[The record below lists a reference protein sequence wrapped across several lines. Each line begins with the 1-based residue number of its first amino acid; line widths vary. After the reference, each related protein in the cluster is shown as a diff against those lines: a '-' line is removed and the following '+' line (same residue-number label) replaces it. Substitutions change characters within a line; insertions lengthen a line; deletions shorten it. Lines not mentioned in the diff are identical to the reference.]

1 MTAQEEPVA
10 TSDAPKVGSLNIA
23 ITSFSINTSSIDNDV
38 NISLPLWGRVVTK
51 ASDDA
56 WIQSSNFAK
65 SVGWAVPEGEADG
78 DEAAAVE
85 KFTFWPPEKSQS
97 GSTEEETEAGE
108 ANNESWTWTNV
119 ANIMP
124 DTVKQAM
131 TENPDDADN
140 AAAAAWEVVLKEL
153 GENESLVSSS
163 DVDYP
168 VADEGSIPTR
178 SKAIPCTAEHVTA
191 FVNTNF
197 IIEVYK
203 GVSRDPSTDT
213 LVGTAIFGAEKWNG
227 LKLEGTGDSI
237 QRVLQYPGGVECA
250 LPVTLKTASNDGE
263 EAQEPPLK
271 SAPTVT
277 VKVVADETLLQYCRG
292 GRTFTALTSSVYLTN
307 ENGERAEN
315 VAAAWNL
322 NDADNN
328 SWEQE
333 EFTIECSAPCNGS
346 LEVSSVAGGR
356 LCKQEAQTTADTVVE
371 GGEKKEGEEE
381 AKTDGTTTNQNMPD
395 LQWSKPENPIVL
407 MRTFIP
413 KTGIDSLTQD
423 DSSPVWEVCIK
434 RKAPEGVESEEWSST
449 RSTEMTTFAEI
460 GFLKEPGVSYFGGRF
475 PLGDKLAPR
484 HHRILKIWIQKGRK
498 RL

>member
-65 SVGWAVPEGEADG
+65 SVGWAVPEGEADS

-97 GSTEEETEAGE
+97 GPTEEETEAGE

-131 TENPDDADN
+131 AENPDDADN

-191 FVNTNF
+191 LVNTNF

-203 GVSRDPSTDT
+203 GVSRSIHRH
-213 LVGTAIFGAEKWNG
+213 ARWN
-227 LKLEGTGDSI
+227 
-237 QRVLQYPGGVECA
+237 R
-250 LPVTLKTASNDGE
+250 N
-263 EAQEPPLK
+263 
-271 SAPTVT
+271 
-277 VKVVADETLLQYCRG
+277 
-292 GRTFTALTSSVYLTN
+292 F
-307 ENGERAEN
+307 
-315 VAAAWNL
+315 W
-322 NDADNN
+322 
-328 SWEQE
+328 
-333 EFTIECSAPCNGS
+333 
-346 LEVSSVAGGR
+346 
-356 LCKQEAQTTADTVVE
+356 
-371 GGEKKEGEEE
+371 
-381 AKTDGTTTNQNMPD
+381 
-395 LQWSKPENPIVL
+395 
-407 MRTFIP
+407 
-413 KTGIDSLTQD
+413 
-423 DSSPVWEVCIK
+423 
-434 RKAPEGVESEEWSST
+434 
-449 RSTEMTTFAEI
+449 
-460 GFLKEPGVSYFGGRF
+460 
-475 PLGDKLAPR
+475 
-484 HHRILKIWIQKGRK
+484 GRK
-498 RL
+498 MERPETWREPVIVFKGCCSIPEA

>member
-1 MTAQEEPVA
+1 MLCAIILASIIRTITGRSSLFVFPLSFILSPTTDTHTSKPAVLVSRRSVNLCKRSRKAWSDSNRLDLLYVNVLVILTTKMPEEEVMAQEETVA

-23 ITSFSINTSSIDNDV
+23 ITSFSINTSSIDNDA

-51 ASDDA
+51 ASDDV
-56 WIQSSNFAK
+56 WVQSSNFAK
-65 SVGWAVPEGEADG
+65 SVGWAVPEGEADS

-97 GSTEEETEAGE
+97 GPTDEETEAGE

-131 TENPDDADN
+131 AENPDDADN
-140 AAAAAWEVVLKEL
+140 AAAAAWELVLKEL

-191 FVNTNF
+191 LVNTNF

-203 GVSRDPSTDT
+203 GTSRDPSTDT

-227 LKLEGTGDSI
+227 LKLEGAGDSI

-250 LPVTLKTASNDGE
+250 LPVTLKTASDDGE

-322 NDADNN
+322 NDAENN

-346 LEVSSVAGGR
+346 LEVSSVAGGNCASKRHKRWQILR
-356 LCKQEAQTTADTVVE
+356 LKVV
-371 GGEKKEGEEE
+371 
-381 AKTDGTTTNQNMPD
+381 
-395 LQWSKPENPIVL
+395 
-407 MRTFIP
+407 
-413 KTGIDSLTQD
+413 
-423 DSSPVWEVCIK
+423 K
-434 RKAPEGVESEEWSST
+434 RKKA
-449 RSTEMTTFAEI
+449 R
-460 GFLKEPGVSYFGGRF
+460 K
-475 PLGDKLAPR
+475 K
-484 HHRILKIWIQKGRK
+484 RK
-498 RL
+498 RMALLQNKYAGFAVE